1 MVHEDQMLTETEQ
14 RYTERRTEREKGIQ
28 AIRAGHIL
36 QADRPD
42 RVRARLRRLGI
53 NERVVET
60 MLSTRRGIAAEDIS
74 RAVVE
79 LGKRSGAKG
88 RAAIPSRREND
99 SPWREQIPAIG
110 AFPPPGIIPGQN
122 LSDILFERITGS
134 NDLLGISYMDLGLR
148 ASRAVGCVRLF
159 QNGRHIGS
167 GTGFMVSPRLLLT
180 NNHVLENAE
189 AGREARVVFNC
200 QDDPE
205 GNAQPTVTFAL
216 DPESFFLTSKPL
228 DFSLIAV
235 VERSVEGHG
244 IEEFGWLRLIE
255 DEGKVI
261 NGEYVTIVQHPN
273 GLPKQIAL
281 RENQIIDMLENFIH
295 YHTDTAP
302 GSSGSP
308 LFNDQWEVVGLHH
321 SGVPKRDDQGR
332 ILTRNNTLWT
342 TDMDDGTINWIAN
355 EGVRVSRVVKHIKN
369 QSLTSLGHRLRD
381 QMFEAVPTMAAQ
393 TPSMS
398 VGGALGPPRISPSLG
413 APHIREGVATWTI
426 PLIISVQLGGAG
438 LTQDFFPTSC
448 NRSRQAG
455 SAFHRTATPRH
466 EYAAG

>member
-1 MVHEDQMLTETEQ
+1 M
-14 RYTERRTEREKGIQ
+14 
-28 AIRAGHIL
+28 
-36 QADRPD
+36 
-42 RVRARLRRLGI
+42 RRLGI
-53 NERVVET
+53 NERVLEAA
-60 MLSTRRGIAAEDIS
+60 LATRFGIAAEDIS

-79 LGKRSGAKG
+79 LGKRLGTKS
-88 RAAIPSRREND
+88 RAAGPSRRESD
-99 SPWREQIPAIG
+99 APWREPIPAIETL
-110 AFPPPGIIPGQN
+110 PPPGIIPGQN
-122 LSDILFERITGS
+122 LSDILFERIIGR

-167 GTGFMVSPRLLLT
+167 GTGFMVSPQLLLT

-189 AGREARVVFNC
+189 AGREARIVFNF
-200 QDDPE
+200 QDDPA

-216 DPESFFLTSKPL
+216 APEHFFLTSKPL

-235 VERSVEGHG
+235 VERSVEGRG

-273 GLPKQIAL
+273 GHPKQIAL

-308 LFNDQWEVVGLHH
+308 LFNDQWEVVGIHH
-321 SGVPKRDDQGR
+321 SGVPKRDNQGR

-342 TDMDDGTINWIAN
+342 MDMDDGAIDWIAN
-355 EGVRVSRVVKHIKN
+355 EGVRVSRIVTHIKN
-369 QSLTSLGHRLRD
+369 QSLDNLGRRLTD

-393 TPSMS
+393 TPNMS
-398 VGGALGPPRISPSLG
+398 AGGALGPPRIR
-413 APHIREGVATWTI
+413 HH
-426 PLIISVQLGGAG
+426 
-438 LTQDFFPTSC
+438 LTSHTSMK
-448 NRSRQAG
+448 
-455 SAFHRTATPRH
+455 
-466 EYAAG
+466 E

>member
-14 RYTERRTEREKGIQ
+14 RYTERRTEREKGVQ

-36 QADRPD
+36 QTDTPD

-53 NERVVET
+53 NERVVEAA
-60 MLSTRRGIAAEDIS
+60 LATRFGIAAEDIS

-79 LGKRSGAKG
+79 LGKRLGTKS
-88 RAAIPSRREND
+88 RAAGPSRCESD
-99 SPWREQIPAIG
+99 APWREPIPAIETL
-110 AFPPPGIIPGQN
+110 PPPGIIPGQN
-122 LSDILFERITGS
+122 LSDILFERIIGR

-167 GTGFMVSPRLLLT
+167 GTGFMVSPQLLLT

-189 AGREARVVFNC
+189 AGREARIVFKF
-200 QDDPE
+200 QDDPA

-216 DPESFFLTSKPL
+216 APEHFFLTSKPL

-235 VERSVEGHG
+235 VERSVEGRG

-273 GLPKQIAL
+273 GHPKQIAL
-281 RENQIIDMLENFIH
+281 RENQIIDMMENFIH

-321 SGVPKRDDQGR
+321 SGVPKRDNQGR

-342 TDMDDGTINWIAN
+342 MDMDDGAI
-355 EGVRVSRVVKHIKN
+355 
-369 QSLTSLGHRLRD
+369 D
-381 QMFEAVPTMAAQ
+381 
-393 TPSMS
+393 
-398 VGGALGPPRISPSLG
+398 
-413 APHIREGVATWTI
+413 
-426 PLIISVQLGGAG
+426 
-438 LTQDFFPTSC
+438 
-448 NRSRQAG
+448 
-455 SAFHRTATPRH
+455 
-466 EYAAG
+466 